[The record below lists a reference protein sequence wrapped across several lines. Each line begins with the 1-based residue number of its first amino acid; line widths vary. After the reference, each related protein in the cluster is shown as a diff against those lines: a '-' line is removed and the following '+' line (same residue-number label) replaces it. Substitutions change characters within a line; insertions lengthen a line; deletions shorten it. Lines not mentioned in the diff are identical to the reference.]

1 MILQAE
7 VFCVSGE
14 TQQKLGND
22 HRRAQKCETNIADF
36 KPFEQIRFCNRPFF
50 PLGTVRQNSSFH
62 HIGDKRMMERE
73 RERERER
80 ESLLAQTLRNF
91 MKK

>member
-22 HRRAQKCETNIADF
+22 HRRAQKCETISL
-36 KPFEQIRFCNRPFF
+36 I
-50 PLGTVRQNSSFH
+50 S
-62 HIGDKRMMERE
+62 
-73 RERERER
+73 
-80 ESLLAQTLRNF
+80 SLLS
-91 MKK
+91 K